1 LGVEHQQKS
10 KQYLEDNI
18 MLHDVEGHGK
28 QNPLKR
34 TPIMLGIIAL
44 IAIGSGGMYIQKQ
57 QAAEQAAQQAKAQSI
72 VAATKAAPKTV
83 TALGKL
89 APKGEIIKL
98 SAPTTNEGVKI
109 DKLLV
114 EEGSTVKAGQL
125 IAILDSQGRLQAAV
139 NEAKAKVN
147 VAQASLIKVKAGAKR
162 GEINAQKATIAKLQA
177 EQGTGIEAQ
186 KATIAKVVT
195 ETATQAEAQ
204 KATIA
209 RVVADT
215 ATQTEAQTG
224 AIAEAQAG
232 LVNAQAE
239 DERYADLL
247 AEGAVSAS
255 NGDSKRLTLQTA
267 QQKVNQAQ
275 ANLKRIQSTGKQQL
289 AEAQANLRRIQ
300 TSGQQQII
308 EAQAQLR
315 KLETSTRQQIKESQ
329 FTLDKIAEV
338 RPVDIMTAV
347 SEIDSA
353 IASQKRAE
361 ENLQQAYI
369 KSPQDGQIYQIYA
382 RPGEVVGIDGIANIG
397 TTSQMYGVME
407 IYQNDVNKVR
417 VGQKVKIVS
426 NSLPGELQGTIER
439 VGIQIKRQNTIN
451 ADPSS
456 NIDDR
461 VVEVHAVLNPK
472 SSQMAAKFTNLQI
485 QATIELK

>member
-1 LGVEHQQKS
+1 
-10 KQYLEDNI
+10 
-18 MLHDVEGHGK
+18 MLHDVERRTKLNVGK
-28 QNPLKR
+28 RPPLMWG
-34 TPIMLGIIAL
+34 TIAL
-44 IAIGSGGMYIQKQ
+44 MVISSGGIYMQ
-57 QAAEQAAQQAKAQSI
+57 QAAQQAAQQAQKAQSI
-72 VAATKAAPKTV
+72 ATATKSVPTTV

-98 SAPTTNEGVKI
+98 SAPTSNEGVKI

-114 EEGSTVKAGQL
+114 EEGTTVKAGQL

-147 VAQASLIKVKAGAKR
+147 VARASSIKVKAGAKQ

-186 KATIAKVVT
+186 KATIAKLQA
-195 ETATQAEAQ
+195 ETATQAEVY

-209 RVVADT
+209 KVVAET
-215 ATQTEAQTG
+215 ATQAEAQTG

-232 LVNAQAE
+232 LANAQAE
-239 DERYADLL
+239 DERYASLL
-247 AEGAVSAS
+247 TEGAVSAS

-275 ANLKRIQSTGKQQL
+275 ANLKRIESTGKQQL

-308 EAQAQLR
+308 EARANLR
-315 KLETSTRQQIKESQ
+315 KLETSTQQQIKESQ
-329 FTLDKIAEV
+329 FTLDKIAEI
-338 RPVDIMTAV
+338 RPVDVMSAAA
-347 SEIDSA
+347 EIDSA

-382 RPGEVVGIDGIANIG
+382 RPGEVVGTNGIADLG
-397 TTSQMYGVME
+397 KTSQMYGVVE

-417 VGQKVKIVS
+417 IGQKVKITS
-426 NSLPGELQGTIER
+426 NSLPGELQGKIER

-461 VVEVHAVLNPK
+461 VVEVHAILNPK